1 MRSGKVRDMD
11 SHPIDPMMLII
22 YTTRRGLRMEKETT
36 VSKLHA
42 EIDKIQKRGGW
53 SIKVL

>member
-1 MRSGKVRDMD
+1 MD
-11 SHPIDPMMLII
+11 SHPVDPMMLII

-42 EIDKIQKRGGW
+42 EIAKLQSRGCW

>member
-1 MRSGKVRDMD
+1 METNTTSGD
-11 SHPIDPMMLII
+11 IMMLII

-36 VSKLHA
+36 MSKLHS
-42 EIDKIQKRGGW
+42 EIAKIRARGGW

>member
-1 MRSGKVRDMD
+1 MD
-11 SHPIDPMMLII
+11 NQPIDPMMLII
-22 YTTRRGLRMEKETT
+22 YTTRTGRQREKETT

-42 EIDKIQKRGGW
+42 EVAKIQARGGW

>member
-1 MRSGKVRDMD
+1 MD
-11 SHPIDPMMLII
+11 SQPIDPMMLII
-22 YTTRRGLRMEKETT
+22 YTTRNGHRREKETT

-42 EIDKIQKRGGW
+42 EVAKIQARGGW

>member
-1 MRSGKVRDMD
+1 MD
-11 SHPIDPMMLII
+11 SHPIDPMMIII

-42 EIDKIQKRGGW
+42 EIAKIQKRGGW

>member
-1 MRSGKVRDMD
+1 MD
-11 SHPIDPMMLII
+11 SHTIDPMMIII
-22 YTTRRGLRMEKETT
+22 YTTRNGLRREKETT

-42 EIDKIQKRGGW
+42 EIAKIQKRGGW